1 MGGSELLELGVRS
14 CWNRGTRKRREV
26 NGWANAEEV
35 SWSGL
40 EGAMGSG
47 SWLVTTTTG
56 KVRTR
61 EVS

>member
-14 CWNRGTRKRREV
+14 CWNRGRHKRRE
-26 NGWANAEEV
+26 AKAEEV

-40 EGAMGSG
+40 KGAVGLGS
-47 SWLVTTTTG
+47 SLVTTTAG
-56 KVRTR
+56 KVRTG